1 MMGSMLCGVG
11 TKQVWRGLAGKT
23 VIREVG
29 LVMVTGHKFAGK
41 TAIREVR
48 LVMAAGH
55 GLAGKTVIREV
66 GLVMVAGRGARWG
79 VRQAEKVG
87 WHGGVQG
94 GGCGWGWC
102 SSEAMWVKGGGG
114 WGAVSWGGGCRWGW
128 SRGGARWV
136 ELLGWHG
143 GVQGGGGGGTVM

>member
-11 TKQVWRGLAGKT
+11 TKQVWR
-23 VIREVG
+23 
-29 LVMVTGHKFAGK
+29 
-41 TAIREVR
+41 
-48 LVMAAGH
+48 

-94 GGCGWGWC
+94 GG
-102 SSEAMWVKGGGG
+102 GG
-114 WGAVSWGGGCRWGW
+114 W
-128 SRGGARWV
+128 
-136 ELLGWHG
+136 
-143 GVQGGGGGGTVM
+143 TVM